1 MSLFAR
7 RFEAPGESRA
17 VTFQQVWGSAA
28 DLATPGSWTP
38 HRALTVPA
46 VAQVVG
52 HLARNL
58 ASCELVQGREQ
69 ADGQMVRMA
78 RSAVVRRPSEVL
90 TLRDWLHVGVVDLL
104 THGNAIGVRTGQRC
118 EWLPAREVTATG
130 SWFQPGSVRY
140 HWKGQTFGRSEVMH
154 WRHFPTSQH
163 DRIMSPSVLDAVRAV
178 WEASGYNVE
187 FLRAFFA
194 SGGHPTGLLLS
205 DQAIDG
211 KMAGDMK
218 DRFLAAIGRRRGVA
232 AMGSGIRYESVQ
244 ATVEDAQV
252 EAVAR
257 LTKQEIA
264 ALYGLAPESVA
275 GASGGSMTYSNVL
288 SLSERDK
295 SFAFQPIAR
304 VIGDGMSELLPSPQL
319 VHVDLDTLVVVS
331 EAERIASG
339 VAATGGPVKTLNEWR
354 RKEGHPPVEGGDV
367 MAGAQPALPG
377 LGES

>member
-1 MSLFAR
+1 MSLFVR
-7 RFEAPGESRA
+7 RSESPAESRA

-28 DLATPGSWTP
+28 DLASPGLWTP

-69 ADGQMVRMA
+69 ADGQVVRMV

-140 HWKGQTFGRSEVMH
+140 HWQGQTFARGEVMH

-163 DRIMSPSVLDAVRAV
+163 DRILGPSVLDMVRAV
-178 WEASGYNVE
+178 WEAGGFNAD
-187 FLRAFFA
+187 FLRSFFA
-194 SGGHPTGLLLS
+194 EGGHPSALLLS
-205 DQAIDG
+205 DQPINAEQ
-211 KMAGDMK
+211 AAAMK
-218 DRFLAAIGRRRGVA
+218 ERFLAAVGRRRGLA
-232 AMGSGIRYESVQ
+232 AMGSGIRYERIQ

-252 EAVAR
+252 VAISK

-264 ALYGLAPESVA
+264 ALFGLAPESI
-275 GASGGSMTYSNVL
+275 GGESGGSMTYSNVL

-304 VIGDGMSELLPSPQL
+304 VIGDGMSELLPAPQ
-319 VHVDLDTLVVVS
+319 VVRVDMDTLVVLT

-339 VAATGGPVKTLNEWR
+339 VAATGGPVKTTDEWR
-354 RKEGHPPVEGGDV
+354 RREGLPPMPV
-367 MAGAQPALPG
+367 AQPALPG
-377 LGES
+377 MEESSDDA